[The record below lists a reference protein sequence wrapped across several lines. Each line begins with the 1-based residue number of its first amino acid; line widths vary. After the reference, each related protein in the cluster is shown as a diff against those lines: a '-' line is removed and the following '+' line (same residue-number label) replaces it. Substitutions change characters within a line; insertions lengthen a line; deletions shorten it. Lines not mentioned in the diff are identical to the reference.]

1 MNILYEDNALVVLD
15 KPAGLSS
22 EEGMTAAL
30 RQHGLLLSAPH
41 CPQELTFP
49 ALTYDSRAV
58 APGALFVC
66 KGLNFKPEYLQKAL
80 EAGAA
85 CYVAEQPYDNAAPAL
100 LVSDVRRALSV
111 LAAEYYGHPAEQL
124 TLIGLTGTKGKTTTA
139 LLTAAIMTEAGL
151 PCAYIGSNGVD
162 IAGVHE
168 ATANTT
174 PESLELHRLF
184 RKMLDAGVRH
194 CVLEVSSQALRHHRV
209 DGVPFEVVA
218 FTNLSEDHIGP
229 GEHPDF
235 EDYKCAKHRLFAEYN
250 ARTMVYNADDP
261 YSDFMRD
268 GFRGEQVSFGIKAEA
283 DYRGVMLAQYRSS
296 TALGIDFVCRHAGQ
310 STHVEVMSPGA
321 FSASDALCAIALC
334 GAFGVM
340 PAQAAA
346 TLAHT
351 PVQGRFEVV
360 EGLPGRTFIVDYSHN
375 GLSLTSALQTLRAYN
390 PHRLICVFGSVGGRT
405 QVRRRELA
413 EASGRYADYTVI
425 TSDNPDNEPPEDVIR
440 DIASYMPSDAPY
452 TCITDRR
459 EAIYAAVKMA
469 QPGDIVLFAGK
480 GHEDYQIIHGKKEHF
495 VEREIIKKHM
505 FPLTPIPPTCREAW
519 LVCLADKIC
528 AAKET
533 TGGIYGKL
541 PFAAKHNAQDK

>member
-1 MNILYEDNALVVLD
+1 MKLNDLVNRIPHTGASD
-15 KPAGLSS
+15 TDI
-22 EEGMTAAL
+22 TAI
-30 RQHGLLLSAPH
+30 
-41 CPQELTFP
+41 
-49 ALTYDSRAV
+49 TYDSRKAC
-58 APGALFVC
+58 AGSLFVC
-66 KGLNFKPEYLQKAL
+66 LVGAWLDGHTYAASAYQNGCRAFLVEHTLDLPADAVQIVTDDTRAAL
-80 EAGAA
+80 AVIGADF
-85 CYVAEQPYDNAAPAL
+85 YGNPADKL
-100 LVSDVRRALSV
+100 
-111 LAAEYYGHPAEQL
+111 H
-124 TLIGLTGTKGKTTTA
+124 LIGITGTKGKTTTA

-162 IAGVHE
+162 IAGCHE

-184 RKMLDAGVRH
+184 RKMLDAGVHH
-194 CVLEVSSQALRHHRV
+194 CVLEVSSQALRHHR
-209 DGVPFEVVA
+209 
-218 FTNLSEDHIGP
+218 
-229 GEHPDF
+229 
-235 EDYKCAKHRLFAEYN
+235 LFAEYN
-250 ARTMVYNADDP
+250 ARSMVYNADDP

-440 DIASYMPSDAPY
+440 DIASYMPPDAPY

-495 VEREIIKKHM
+495 VEREIIQEACAELKK
-505 FPLTPIPPTCREAW
+505 
-519 LVCLADKIC
+519 
-528 AAKET
+528 
-533 TGGIYGKL
+533 
-541 PFAAKHNAQDK
+541 

>member
-1 MNILYEDNALVVLD
+1 MKLNDLVNRIPHTGASD
-15 KPAGLSS
+15 TDI
-22 EEGMTAAL
+22 TAI
-30 RQHGLLLSAPH
+30 
-41 CPQELTFP
+41 
-49 ALTYDSRAV
+49 TYDSRKAC
-58 APGALFVC
+58 AGSLFVC
-66 KGLNFKPEYLQKAL
+66 LVGAWLDGHTYAASAYQNGCRAFLVEHTLDLPADAVQIVTDDTRAAL
-80 EAGAA
+80 AVIGADF
-85 CYVAEQPYDNAAPAL
+85 YGNPADKL
-100 LVSDVRRALSV
+100 
-111 LAAEYYGHPAEQL
+111 H
-124 TLIGLTGTKGKTTTA
+124 LIGITGTKGKTTTA

-162 IAGVHE
+162 IAGCHE

-184 RKMLDAGVRH
+184 RKMLDAGVHH

-261 YSDFMRD
+261 YSNFMRD

-360 EGLPGRTFIVDYSHN
+360 EGLPGCTFIVDYSHN

-495 VEREIIKKHM
+495 VEREIIK
-505 FPLTPIPPTCREAW
+505 EA
-519 LVCLADKIC
+519 C
-528 AAKET
+528 AALK
-533 TGGIYGKL
+533 K
-541 PFAAKHNAQDK
+541 

>member
-1 MNILYEDNALVVLD
+1 
-15 KPAGLSS
+15 
-22 EEGMTAAL
+22 
-30 RQHGLLLSAPH
+30 
-41 CPQELTFP
+41 
-49 ALTYDSRAV
+49 
-58 APGALFVC
+58 
-66 KGLNFKPEYLQKAL
+66 
-80 EAGAA
+80 
-85 CYVAEQPYDNAAPAL
+85 
-100 LVSDVRRALSV
+100 
-111 LAAEYYGHPAEQL
+111 
-124 TLIGLTGTKGKTTTA
+124 
-139 LLTAAIMTEAGL
+139 MTEAGL

-235 EDYKCAKHRLFAEYN
+235 EDYKCAKRRLFAEYN
-250 ARTMVYNADDP
+250 ARTMVYNVDDP
-261 YSDFMRD
+261 YSAFMRE
-268 GFRGEQVSFGIKAEA
+268 GFKGEQISFGIQNTA
-283 DYRGVMLAQYRSS
+283 DYHGQNLAQYRSQ
-296 TALGIDFVCRHAGQ
+296 TALGVDFDCVHAGET
-310 STHVEVMSPGA
+310 THIEVMSPGT
-321 FSASDALCAIALC
+321 FSASDALCAVALC
-334 GAFGVM
+334 GAFGVT

-375 GLSLTSALQTLRAYN
+375 GLALTSALKTLRAYN
-390 PHRLICVFGSVGGRT
+390 PHRLLCVFGSVGGRT
-405 QVRRRELA
+405 QVRRKELA
-413 EASGRYADYTVI
+413 DASSAYADYTII

-440 DIASYMPSDAPY
+440 DIAGHMAPGAPY

-469 QPGDIVLFAGK
+469 EPGDIVLFAGK
-480 GHEDYQIIHGKKEHF
+480 GHEDYQLINGKKLHF
-495 VEREIIKKHM
+495 VEREIIK
-505 FPLTPIPPTCREAW
+505 EA
-519 LVCLADKIC
+519 CAKIS
-528 AAKET
+528 K
-533 TGGIYGKL
+533 
-541 PFAAKHNAQDK
+541 